1 MVPAPGLEFL
11 YIGSAK
17 GPEAHL
23 CATYGVPFQAI
34 STGKLRRYFAWE
46 NFVDPFKVVAGVWE
60 AWRALRA
67 FKPDVVFS
75 KGGFVSLPVVLA
87 AAKLKIP
94 VVLHEADVSPGLSN
108 KMCAKFAKIICVSWG
123 ETMKAFPAKKVLW
136 TGMPV
141 RREVSGGVRE
151 KGLEFLGF
159 SGRKPV
165 LLVMGGSLGAQSVN
179 RLIWSVLP
187 ELVRVYDVVHV
198 TGAQSA
204 ERDAVPGSRPL
215 SRDGILGEVMEHAM
229 QTPRTHYR
237 AFPYL
242 QAELFDVYAC
252 ADVVVSRAGASAL
265 AELCVL
271 GKPCVLI
278 PLGASQSRGDQ
289 IVNAE
294 VLASAGA
301 AKVYMSD
308 WNEPTKFV
316 EIVRELGENDRQRA
330 ALSDAMQAFG
340 ERHRRAAGQIAEVI
354 MSVAK

>member
-1 MVPAPGLEFL
+1 M
-11 YIGSAK
+11 
-17 GPEAHL
+17 
-23 CATYGVPFQAI
+23 TYGVPFQAI
-34 STGKLRRYFAWE
+34 STGKLRRYFSWE
-46 NFVDPFKVVAGVWE
+46 NFIDPFKVVAGVWE

-75 KGGFVSLPVVLA
+75 KGGFVSLPVVFA
-87 AAKLKIP
+87 AAKLRVP
-94 VVLHEADVSPGLSN
+94 VILHEADVEPGLSHR
-108 KMCAKFAKIICVSWG
+108 MCAKFAKIICVSWG
-123 ETMKAFPAKKVLW
+123 ETMKAFTAKKVLW

-141 RREVSGGVRE
+141 RREVSSGVRE

-179 RLIWSVLP
+179 RLVWSVLP

-198 TGAQSA
+198 TGPQEVKSH
-204 ERDAVPGSRPL
+204 
-215 SRDGILGEVMEHAM
+215 DGVMGEVMEHAM
-229 QTPRTHYR
+229 ETPRAHYR

-308 WNEPTKFV
+308 WNEPSKFV
-316 EIVRELGENDRQRA
+316 EMVCELGEDARRRA
-330 ALSDAMQAFG
+330 ALSDAMQVFG
-340 ERHRRAAGQIAEVI
+340 ERHRRAVGQIAEVI
-354 MSVAK
+354 MSVSK